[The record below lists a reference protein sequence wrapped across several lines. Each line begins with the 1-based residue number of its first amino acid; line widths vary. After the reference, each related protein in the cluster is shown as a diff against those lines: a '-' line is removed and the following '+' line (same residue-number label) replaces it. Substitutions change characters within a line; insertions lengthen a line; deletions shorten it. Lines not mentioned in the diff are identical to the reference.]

1 MNRLLIIFY
10 LVLLHTSPK
19 GFSQTDK
26 YKGESFLFKDA
37 KTNDAIVIEHDS
49 IFYRNNPD
57 QIQRLKHSNYP
68 EIISR
73 YNAFQIKGKNY
84 FAHNGCGPVLEWRND
99 SIVRI
104 DKSFLHQNQFGSSN
118 FVYKNE
124 IYYFGGYGLFTYKNI
139 LTKYIFKSREW
150 MSIQTFGNEFP
161 SPRRDANIVL
171 IGDAL
176 YVFGGWSEDPDSFYF
191 GQKFA
196 DDLVWKLNLKS
207 MKWSKEGVYDTKYN
221 SIENH
226 INFQVGSKMYMLS
239 RGSDN
244 KLLEIDIENNTIKKY
259 LLPSLILPKFI
270 YFDEKSQE
278 VVALH
283 FLSTN
288 ASSKII
294 RLKLKTILVNPIYT
308 ETFITTPYSTWMY
321 SLLLIGL
328 VLFLF
333 YLFYKLKIK
342 GTINSNNS
350 LLFDSASQQLL
361 FKGKIIDAFDAN
373 ELKIILHLIKNQAD
387 YIPLNSLNNLFE
399 QEEIT
404 ENYSSTTKR
413 RETTLNNIITK
424 LSLISGN
431 KESEIV
437 LYRKN
442 PDDKRMKE
450 VKLKDQFIRLK

>member
-1 MNRLLIIFY
+1 
-10 LVLLHTSPK
+10 
-19 GFSQTDK
+19 
-26 YKGESFLFKDA
+26 
-37 KTNDAIVIEHDS
+37 
-49 IFYRNNPD
+49 
-57 QIQRLKHSNYP
+57 
-68 EIISR
+68 
-73 YNAFQIKGKNY
+73 
-84 FAHNGCGPVLEWRND
+84 
-99 SIVRI
+99 
-104 DKSFLHQNQFGSSN
+104 
-118 FVYKNE
+118 
-124 IYYFGGYGLFTYKNI
+124 
-139 LTKYIFKSREW
+139 
-150 MSIQTFGNEFP
+150 
-161 SPRRDANIVL
+161 
-171 IGDAL
+171 
-176 YVFGGWSEDPDSFYF
+176 
-191 GQKFA
+191 
-196 DDLVWKLNLKS
+196 
-207 MKWSKEGVYDTKYN
+207 
-221 SIENH
+221 
-226 INFQVGSKMYMLS
+226 
-239 RGSDN
+239 
-244 KLLEIDIENNTIKKY
+244 
-259 LLPSLILPKFI
+259 
-270 YFDEKSQE
+270 
-278 VVALH
+278 
-283 FLSTN
+283 
-288 ASSKII
+288 
-294 RLKLKTILVNPIYT
+294 
-308 ETFITTPYSTWMY
+308 MY
-321 SLLLIGL
+321 SFLLIGL